1 MHFNIEKIEGERRK
15 KKKEK
20 KSYLTS
26 EEEETC
32 RNHLFSSSRSKRQKD
47 KSSRKSSGFFKK
59 EEEEEEE
66 EERERERERE
76 REKKRERRAAMATM
90 WAVREAR
97 ALLAKTGGNELLKQ
111 LLVLRG
117 SVHTTT
123 KQVGKR
129 FLSASSQETKKGIP
143 YDKLTIGKY
152 LSERNNSQEH
162 KMG

>member
-1 MHFNIEKIEGERRK
+1 MHFYIEKIEGERRK

-32 RNHLFSSSRSKRQKD
+32 RNHLLSSSRSKRQKVPE
-47 KSSRKSSGFFKK
+47 KVPVFSKK
-59 EEEEEEE
+59 KKKKKKK
-66 EERERERERE
+66 RERERERE

-152 LSERNNSQEH
+152 LSERKNSQEH

>member
-1 MHFNIEKIEGERRK
+1 
-15 KKKEK
+15 
-20 KSYLTS
+20 
-26 EEEETC
+26 
-32 RNHLFSSSRSKRQKD
+32 
-47 KSSRKSSGFFKK
+47 
-59 EEEEEEE
+59 
-66 EERERERERE
+66 
-76 REKKRERRAAMATM
+76 MATM